1 MTARLFFLIGILLY
15 GLQPC
20 FSQEKSKK
28 DSIRTLQSIPPETKQ
43 NYQTKKPSSSEESP
57 QLPLRVT
64 STITL
69 KTPSYNEYWL
79 IPGYSPYPMYS
90 PIAHDYAVYSELGP
104 FNSFSTHQTYPL
116 IGSMTYMSFA
126 QNINLTQ
133 RLDVSYGFYLS
144 KYNIGKKGLIDF
156 GLNFEA
162 NYTLYHNIGLGFLN
176 QSSFR
181 EHIIDAPPETVS
193 LFPHNRTEINI
204 NLKPAKNVKFKV
216 FLSNDP

>member
-20 FSQEKSKK
+20 FSQEKSKR
-28 DSIRTLQSIPPETKQ
+28 DSIRTLRNTSPENKQS
-43 NYQTKKPSSSEESP
+43 YQTNQSLNSKESP
-57 QLPLRVT
+57 QQSPHEI
-64 STITL
+64 STITFN
-69 KTPSYNEYWL
+69 TPLSNEYWL
-79 IPGYSPYPMYS
+79 IPGYSLYPMYS

-116 IGSMTYMSFA
+116 IGSMTYMSFS
-126 QNINLTQ
+126 QNINLTP
-133 RLDVSYGFYLS
+133 RLDVSYGYYLS
-144 KYNIGKKGLIDF
+144 KYNIGKKDLIDF
-156 GLNFEA
+156 GVNFEA

-176 QSSFR
+176 QCSFR
-181 EHIIDAPPETVS
+181 QHIIDAPPETVS

-204 NLKPAKNVKFKV
+204 NLKPAKNIKFKV

>member
-1 MTARLFFLIGILLY
+1 
-15 GLQPC
+15 
-20 FSQEKSKK
+20 
-28 DSIRTLQSIPPETKQ
+28 
-43 NYQTKKPSSSEESP
+43 
-57 QLPLRVT
+57 
-64 STITL
+64 
-69 KTPSYNEYWL
+69 
-79 IPGYSPYPMYS
+79 
-90 PIAHDYAVYSELGP
+90 
-104 FNSFSTHQTYPL
+104 
-116 IGSMTYMSFA
+116 MTYMSFS

-144 KYNIGKKGLIDF
+144 KYNIGKKDLIDF